1 MSISINQRNCLVSR
15 KNLGLPDCIVE
26 AGRPV
31 GFILVPDGWSLDLA
45 TGVFDLDYVNSVIQT
60 GEFVP
65 VLGAVEFTNNTPEST
80 TEEFQG
86 GIKSIVRQ
94 GLPEF
99 TFKFIKGGWKYASAL
114 YTYNSQQAFDILIV
128 HENGVISGST
138 NGTVLRGFD
147 LGMLNTGTYMFTDG
161 NASGYVNVMMQ
172 LINADQYN
180 REVAMLTPDAL
191 DFNPTSDLFP
201 VTDIVMTGT
210 ADASA
215 GLIYLSA
222 RFAMN
227 EASILGGISTTNL
240 RVTLNGVEDTVI
252 GCTYNNTSSNY
263 EIEISTG
270 IVAGNKVVVQL
281 YDSVAS
287 VATAKIGTKF
297 YKGATPEITV
307 TA

>member
-15 KNLGLPDCIVE
+15 QNLGLPDCIVE

-31 GFILVPDGWSLDLA
+31 GFILVPDGWSLDLS

-86 GIKSIVRQ
+86 GIKSVVRQ

-147 LGMLNTGTYMFTDG
+147 LGMLKTGTYMFTDG
-161 NASGYVNVMMQ
+161 NTSGYVNVMMQ

-180 REVAMLTPDAL
+180 REVAMLTPDVL

-201 VTDIVMTGT
+201 ITDIVMTGT
-210 ADASA
+210 ADASD
-215 GLIYLSA
+215 GKIYLSA

-227 EASILGGISTTNL
+227 EASILGGLSSSNL
-240 RVTLNGVEDTVI
+240 TLTIDGVSDTVS
-252 GCTYNNTSSNY
+252 GYNYNTSTLKY
-263 EIEISTG
+263 ELTPSSTLTVG
-270 IVAGNKVVVQL
+270 QKVVVQL
-281 YDSVAS
+281 YDFDTS
-287 VATAKIGTKF
+287 VATAKIGSKF

>member
-1 MSISINQRNCLVSR
+1 MSIAINQRNCLTSR

-31 GFILVPDGWSLDLA
+31 GFILVPDGWSLNLTTDTFNLE
-45 TGVFDLDYVNSVIQT
+45 YVNTQIQL
-60 GEFVP
+60 GRFVP

-86 GIKSIVRQ
+86 GIKSVVRQ

-99 TFKFIKGGWKYASAL
+99 TFKFIKGGWKFASAL

-128 HENGVISGST
+128 HENGVISGSS

-147 LGMLNTGTYMFTDG
+147 LGMLNSGTYMFTDG
-161 NASGYVNVMMQ
+161 NTSGYVNVMMQ
-172 LINADQYN
+172 LVNADQYN

-201 VTDIVMTGT
+201 ITDIVMTGT
-210 ADASA
+210 ANASD
-215 GLIYLSA
+215 GKIYLSA

-227 EASILGGISTTNL
+227 EASILGGLSSSNL
-240 RVTLNGVEDTVI
+240 TLTIDGVSDTVS
-252 GCTYNNTSSNY
+252 GYNYNTSTLKY
-263 EIEISTG
+263 ELFPTSALI
-270 IVAGNKVVVQL
+270 AGNKVVVQL
-281 YDSVAS
+281 YDFDTPVD
-287 VATAKIGTKF
+287 TAKIGTKF

>member
-15 KNLGLPDCIVE
+15 KNLGFSDCVVE

-31 GFILVPDGWSLDLA
+31 GFILVPEGWSLELETDTFNL
-45 TGVFDLDYVNSVIQT
+45 TYVNSQIQA
-60 GEFVP
+60 GNFVP
-65 VLGAVEFTNNTPEST
+65 VLGAVDFTNNTPDPT
-80 TEEFQG
+80 TEEYQS
-86 GIKSIVRQ
+86 GIKSVVRQ

-128 HENGVISGST
+128 HENGVVSGSS

-180 REVAMLTPDAL
+180 REVAMLTPDVL

-201 VTDIVMTGT
+201 ITDIVMDGT
-210 ADASA
+210 ADASD
-215 GLIYLSA
+215 GKVYFSA
-222 RFAMN
+222 KFAMN
-227 EASILGGISTTNL
+227 EASVLGGISTTNL
-240 RVTLNGVEDTVI
+240 RVTINGVEDVVTS
-252 GCTYNNTSSNY
+252 CTYNSTTSKY
-263 EIEISTG
+263 EIEITSA
-270 IVAGNKVVVQL
+270 IVVGNKVVVQL
-281 YDSVAS
+281 YDAVNS
-287 VATAKIGTKF
+287 VATAKIGSKYF
-297 YKGATPEITV
+297 KGATSEITV

>member
-1 MSISINQRNCLVSR
+1 MSILINQRNCLVSR
-15 KNLGLPDCIVE
+15 KNLGFSDCIVE

-31 GFILVPDGWSLDLA
+31 GFILVPDGWSLELETDTFNL
-45 TGVFDLDYVNSVIQT
+45 TYVNSQIQL
-60 GEFVP
+60 GNFIP
-65 VLGAVEFTNNTPEST
+65 ILGAVEFTNNTPEST
-80 TEEFQG
+80 TEEYQG
-86 GIKSIVRQ
+86 GIKSVVRQ

-201 VTDIVMTGT
+201 ITDIVMTGT
-210 ADASA
+210 ADASD
-215 GLIYLSA
+215 GIIYLSA

-227 EASILGGISTTNL
+227 EASILGGISTSNL
-240 RVTLNGVEDTVI
+240 RVTLNGVEDVVI
-252 GCTYNNTSSNY
+252 SCTYNSTTSKY
-263 EIEISTG
+263 EIEITTA
-270 IVAGNKVVVQL
+270 IVVGNKVVVQL

-287 VATAKIGTKF
+287 VDTAKIGTKF
-297 YKGATPEITV
+297 YKGATPEITGS
-307 TA
+307 A